1 MKLFLILSFLMSSAF
16 ASTIEGSKFESRH
29 QKLITDAISKECAF
43 MGSLAV
49 VTSHTQVIQI
59 DQGIRDM
66 VFNTVFRGV
75 VRIDQG
81 VFDSYKITVESLYS
95 DQYDHSSGNW
105 GAYSVTSVKCEME

>member
-1 MKLFLILSFLMSSAF
+1 MKLFLVLSFLMSSAF

-29 QKLITDAISKECAF
+29 QKLITDAISKECGY
-43 MGSLAV
+43 MRSLAV
-49 VTSHTQVIQI
+49 VTSHTQEIWI

-66 VFNTVFRGV
+66 VFKTVLSGV

-81 VFDSYKITVESLYS
+81 IFDYYKVTVESLYS
-95 DQYDHSSGNW
+95 DHYDHSSGNW